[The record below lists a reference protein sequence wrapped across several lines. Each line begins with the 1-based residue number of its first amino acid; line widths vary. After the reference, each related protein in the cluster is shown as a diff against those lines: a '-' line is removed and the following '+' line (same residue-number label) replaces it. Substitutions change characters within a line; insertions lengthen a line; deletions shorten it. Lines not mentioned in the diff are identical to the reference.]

1 MHDLTSTVGIVA
13 IAAGAVAVV
22 ALLTSVVLAF
32 RLSRL
37 RSEQR
42 AVLGDRREDLV
53 AHAASLRSQFEALH
67 QYVEDISGRLD
78 QRMTTA
84 EQRLDG
90 AVAYT
95 SLVRYDA
102 YGEMSGHQSMSIAL
116 LDSTRSGVVLSAILH
131 RDQARLYAKQVHGGR
146 GELELS
152 PEEEEAIKL
161 ALQAKGGQGR
171 RAAAVGRDRLHRRAL
186 IGPMRAG
193 YFGPEGT
200 HTQEALLA
208 DIAGLEI
215 DTVPLATIYDTVMAV
230 HEGTVDT
237 ALVPIENSLEGSVNA
252 TLDALAMETDDVM
265 IVGEVVQ
272 PIRHCLIARTSLE
285 LAEIKTVVSHPQ
297 ANAQCARFIRTRLP
311 QAQVLAGS
319 STADAVRVV
328 AEHDGPW
335 AALGNRLAAERYGCV
350 VLRAGVEDVA
360 ENETRFVWLARAGT
374 DPGGPRVLASGAAP
388 LGPWKTAIVFWGL
401 GSEAPGWLVACL
413 SEFARRGVNLTRIES
428 RPRKQGLGRYMF
440 FVDLEGHEE
449 DSAIA
454 AGLDGLRERV
464 ERLKVLG
471 CYPAA

>member
-1 MHDLTSTVGIVA
+1 
-13 IAAGAVAVV
+13 
-22 ALLTSVVLAF
+22 
-32 RLSRL
+32 
-37 RSEQR
+37 
-42 AVLGDRREDLV
+42 
-53 AHAASLRSQFEALH
+53 
-67 QYVEDISGRLD
+67 
-78 QRMTTA
+78 
-84 EQRLDG
+84 
-90 AVAYT
+90 
-95 SLVRYDA
+95 
-102 YGEMSGHQSMSIAL
+102 
-116 LDSTRSGVVLSAILH
+116 
-131 RDQARLYAKQVHGGR
+131 
-146 GELELS
+146 
-152 PEEEEAIKL
+152 
-161 ALQAKGGQGR
+161 
-171 RAAAVGRDRLHRRAL
+171 
-186 IGPMRAG
+186 MRAG

-230 HEGTVDT
+230 HEGAVDT

-285 LAEIKTVVSHPQ
+285 LAEIETVVSHPQ

-374 DPGGPRVLASGAAP
+374 DPGGPRVLASGTAP

-449 DSAIA
+449 DSPIA